1 MASYLAW
8 WCKIFPLHTCM
19 TGGFKCSNL
28 DIDTLQCAFVYL
40 CSCTL
45 KKNRVFKNSIIC
57 CKVLW
62 MTFEWDEDA
71 PDHAQYT
78 SCCYLQ
84 PACIILFTWSFISME
99 FLLKVKPCGPLRENC
114 MERMYMI
121 HVANSIAL
129 KNCFHKHFDK

>member
-1 MASYLAW
+1 M
-8 WCKIFPLHTCM
+8 CFCI
-19 TGGFKCSNL
+19 
-28 DIDTLQCAFVYL
+28 L

-45 KKNRVFKNSIIC
+45 KKNRVFKNSIC

-71 PDHAQYT
+71 PGHAQYT

-114 MERMYMI
+114 MESMCMI